1 MNCAQNLLD
10 VCSIICYRAT
20 CCIPASLPE
29 LTVMAMLHVQDL
41 APVLASPAV
50 RRVARERSVDLAAV
64 AGTGAGGRITRGDA
78 MFVSPWQGS
87 RWQMHMP
94 VNAGSWV
101 RKQCRCQQMKSA
113 VVMCCSRRLSGC
125 AEDILE
131 HSEQTAQAPP
141 TTSKQQLAWR
151 SSQQQ
156 QQQPPAAQASDF
168 LHQDGGPVVK
178 QIRQAAIVVL
188 PYALS

>member
-1 MNCAQNLLD
+1 M
-10 VCSIICYRAT
+10 
-20 CCIPASLPE
+20 
-29 LTVMAMLHVQDL
+29 MAMLHVQDL

-78 MFVSPWQGS
+78 VFVSPWQGS
-87 RWQMHMP
+87 RWRMHMP

-131 HSEQTAQAPP
+131 HTEQTAQAPP
-141 TTSKQQLAWR
+141 TSSKQQLAGR

-156 QQQPPAAQASDF
+156 PPPAAQASDF
-168 LHQDGGPVVK
+168 LHQDGEPVVK
-178 QIRQAAIVVL
+178 QIRQATIVVLSGML
-188 PYALS
+188 PYALSESS